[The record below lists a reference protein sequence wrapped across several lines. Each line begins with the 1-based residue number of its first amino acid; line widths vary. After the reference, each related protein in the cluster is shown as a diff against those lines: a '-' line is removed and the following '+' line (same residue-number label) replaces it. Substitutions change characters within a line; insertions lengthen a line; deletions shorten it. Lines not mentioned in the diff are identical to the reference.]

1 MQNLGPYIIGLTGLT
16 LSSDDIRRIQSPA
29 VGGLILFSRN
39 FESKDQLIDLV
50 KSIRAEG
57 GHEKP
62 VFVDHEGGRV
72 QRFRDGFTHIP
83 AMRKLGELARENLDE
98 ALGLAR
104 QTGYVLAAELR
115 ACDIDMSFT
124 PVLDL
129 DWGNSEIIGDRS
141 LGKDPVLVARL
152 SSALMHGLLLA
163 GMQGCGKH
171 FPGHGWVK
179 LDSHLALP
187 TDTRPLQ
194 EIMDSDVLPY
204 VQNGSLNMASVMPA
218 HVVYSEVDPK
228 PACFSPFWLQTVLRG
243 QLAYDGAI
251 ISDDLEMA
259 GAHGEGDIRER
270 AASAL
275 RAGCDAVLCCNRF
288 DDIEALVS
296 QPVEQIAIDAE
307 QRHRRLSRLRASGPS
322 ITWQQLQGSAD
333 YQQAVKAISAL

>member
-1 MQNLGPYIIGLTGLT
+1 MHNLGPYIIGLTGLT

-39 FESKDQLIDLV
+39 FESKDQLIELV
-50 KSIRAEG
+50 KSIRAHG
-57 GHEKP
+57 GRGKP
-62 VFVDHEGGRV
+62 IFVDHEGGRV
-72 QRFRDGFTHIP
+72 QRFRSGFTHIP
-83 AMRKLGELARENLDE
+83 AMRKLGEVAQHDLDM
-98 ALGLAR
+98 ALRLAR
-104 QTGYVLAAELR
+104 QAGFVLAAELR

-152 SSALMHGLLLA
+152 SAALMNGLLLA

-187 TDTRPLQ
+187 TDTRPLS
-194 EIMDSDVLPY
+194 EIMASDVLPY

-228 PACFSPFWLQTVLRG
+228 PACFSNFWLQTVLRG
-243 QLAYDGAI
+243 QLGYDGAI

-275 RAGCDAVLCCNRF
+275 AAGCDAVLCCNRF

-296 QPVEQIAIDAE
+296 QPVEQVGQNAE
-307 QRHRRLSRLRASGPS
+307 QRSRRLRRLLASGPAAE
-322 ITWQQLQGSAD
+322 WAQLQSSLD
-333 YQQAVKAISAL
+333 YRDAVKAITSL